1 MAPGRRWIA
10 MVPLTSALLLP
21 ACGQAPSDERVVDE
35 PVTVEP
41 IAAGDVARVTLTAS
55 GAERLNIRTAPV
67 EPAGQ
72 RMVVPSSAVLV
83 DPEGDFWVYTN
94 PEPLVFVRDEIV
106 IAHEAG
112 GRAFV
117 SEGPAPG
124 TEVVT
129 AGVAELYGAEFGIG
143 H

>member
-10 MVPLTSALLLP
+10 MVALTSPLLLP

-41 IAAGDVARVTLTAS
+41 IAGGDIALVTLTER
-55 GAERLNIRTAPV
+55 GAARLDLRSAPV
-67 EPAGQ
+67 DRAGSG
-72 RMVVPSSAVLV
+72 MVVPSSAVLV
-83 DPEGDFWVYTN
+83 DPDGDVWVYTN
-94 PEPLVFVRDEIV
+94 PEPLVFVRHAIV
-106 IAHEAG
+106 IEREAG
-112 GRAFV
+112 GHAFL
-117 SEGPAPG
+117 SEGPPPG

-129 AGVAELYGAEFGIG
+129 VGVPELYGAEFGIG